1 MSAPVMSPVVRRRWW
16 WFLWGLLAL
25 LATGIAAYFVPPYLT
40 GSSAVPIDRAI
51 VGYYASLVVHA
62 LPAGLTLII
71 GPWQFVPRLRAR
83 FPKLHRVLGRVYLIS
98 VVAASAAAAYASAV
112 TTSGFALQVAFYLL
126 IVAWLYT
133 AAQAYR
139 TIRRREVGLHR
150 IWMIRNYA
158 LTFAAVTLRV
168 YLMIGMQVLPSSVP
182 YKDIYT
188 AAAWAGLLGN
198 VLVAEY
204 FIVQRTLAPLARR
217 AGRVGRV
224 AGGAAGEGAA
234 AGSPVAGSAGDG
246 AAADSPVAGPPQPVG
261 QGG

>member
-1 MSAPVMSPVVRRRWW
+1 MSATVMSPAVRRRWW

-98 VVAASAAAAYASAV
+98 VVAASGAAAYASAV

-139 TIRRREVGLHR
+139 TIRRREIALHR
-150 IWMIRNYA
+150 VWMIRNYA

-168 YLMIGMQVLPSSVP
+168 YLMIGMRVLPSSVP
-182 YKDIYT
+182 FKDIYT

-198 VLVAEY
+198 VLIAEY
-204 FIVQRTLAPLARR
+204 FIIQRTLAPLARR
-217 AGRVGRV
+217 APRSGS
-224 AGGAAGEGAA
+224 A
-234 AGSPVAGSAGDG
+234 AGSPVAEPSA
-246 AAADSPVAGPPQPVG
+246 AV
-261 QGG
+261 

>member
-1 MSAPVMSPVVRRRWW
+1 
-16 WFLWGLLAL
+16 LWGLLAV
-25 LATGIAAYFVPPYLT
+25 LAIGVAAYFVPPYLT
-40 GSSAVPIDRAI
+40 GSSAVPIDKAI

-83 FPKLHRVLGRVYLIS
+83 FPRLHRVMGRVYLIS
-98 VVAASAAAAYASAV
+98 VVAASMAAAYAAAV
-112 TTSGFALQVAFYLL
+112 TPSGFALQVAFYLL
-126 IVAWLYT
+126 IAAWLYT

-139 TIRRREVGLHR
+139 TIRRREVALHR

-168 YLMIGMQVLPSSVP
+168 YLVIGTQVLPSSVP

-204 FIVQRTLAPLARR
+204 FIIQRTLAPLARR
-217 AGRVGRV
+217 AGR
-224 AGGAAGEGAA
+224 AKET
-234 AGSPVAGSAGDG
+234 AGSTVAGSTAVSS
-246 AAADSPVAGPPQPVG
+246 AVADSTVAGSTVADNAVASSAVAGSSAVGGAVAEPAQPVG

>member
-1 MSAPVMSPVVRRRWW
+1 MSASVMSPAVRRRWW
-16 WFLWGLLAL
+16 WFLWSLLAL
-25 LATGIAAYFVPPYLT
+25 LAIGVAAYFVPPYLT

-83 FPKLHRVLGRVYLIS
+83 FPRLHRVMGRVYLIS

-112 TTSGFALQVAFYLL
+112 TKSGFALQVAFYLL

-133 AAQAYR
+133 AAKAYR
-139 TIRRREVGLHR
+139 TIRRREVALHR
-150 IWMIRNYA
+150 IWMVRNYA

-198 VLVAEY
+198 VLIAEY
-204 FIVQRTLAPLARR
+204 FIIQRTLAPLARR
-217 AGRVGRV
+217 AGR
-224 AGGAAGEGAA
+224 AKETAAD
-234 AGSPVAGSAGDG
+234 STVAGST
-246 AAADSPVAGPPQPVG
+246 VAEPAQPVG
-261 QGG
+261 QGS